1 MKTDQTKV
9 FFLIFLLG
17 IFVTISIAATT
28 SNTELF
34 TIKPAIPKA
43 IVTVE
48 VRSENVQF
56 YVSKYHK
63 LGYVIKD
70 FYPGAY
76 YDNDGL
82 LILEKY

>member
-1 MKTDQTKV
+1 MKNSI
-9 FFLIFLLG
+9 LLFLLG
-17 IFVTISIAATT
+17 IFVTISIAATVH
-28 SNTELF
+28 NTELF
-34 TIKPAIPKA
+34 TIKPATPKV

-48 VRSENVQF
+48 VRSKNVQF

-76 YDNDGL
+76 YDYDGL